1 MEERDGF
8 CCYHAKDHYGV
19 ASPDDSQH
27 ARQTQIGG
35 WIGPSKFSPRFKVLS
50 MQNTA
55 PHRTAPHHTA
65 PQAPGLTFGPILN
78 AVRALAGSRV
88 LWLAGPLGY
97 RAPLRVVGA
106 PAGAGGL
113 LRSTVCFRQYLP
125 STISWLRTCFETP
138 RPTCI
143 KPACDVT
150 HRPRF
155 RQGASI
161 CGCTDPWRRPHGMNL
176 D

>member
-1 MEERDGF
+1 MTANTR
-8 CCYHAKDHYGV
+8 AKPESAVGL
-19 ASPDDSQH
+19 ARPNLAQGSRFSRCGTPQH
-27 ARQTQIGG
+27 
-35 WIGPSKFSPRFKVLS
+35 
-50 MQNTA
+50 TA
-55 PHRTAPHHTA
+55 PHRTT
-65 PQAPGLTFGPILN
+65 GTGTRFWFNIECG
-78 AVRALAGSRV
+78 AGSRG
-88 LWLAGPLGY
+88 LWLAGPLGS

-138 RPTCI
+138 RPACI

>member
-1 MEERDGF
+1 MVLRVQMTANTR
-8 CCYHAKDHYGV
+8 AKPKLAVGL
-19 ASPDDSQH
+19 
-27 ARQTQIGG
+27 ARPNLAQG
-35 WIGPSKFSPRFKVLS
+35 SRFSRCR
-50 MQNTA
+50 T
-55 PHRTAPHHTA
+55 PHHTAPHHTA

-97 RAPLRVVGA
+97 RAPLCAVGA
-106 PAGAGGL
+106 PAGACGL